1 MYPAE
6 IKFKYFFG
14 GDFKENTMK
23 KIISIILA
31 ACISAL
37 PLIACKNGNDKL
49 QKVRLNEVTHS
60 IFYAPLYLAIENGFF
75 EKEGLKIELTNGGG
89 ADKTMTALL
98 SGSADI
104 GLMGVEATMYVYI
117 EGKKDCPKV
126 FGQLTKRD
134 GSFLVSR
141 KSEPDFKWEDLE
153 NKEVIAGRTGGV
165 PAMTFEYVVNK
176 HGLQNGKNITLNNDI
191 AFNLMGP
198 SFDGGTGDY
207 TTLFEPT
214 ASEYQAAGKGYIVA
228 SVGEESGEVPYTA
241 FTALSS
247 YINSNKGIIE
257 KFVRAMYAA
266 IEYMNNTDNEIIADS
281 LLKQFPNTSKNS
293 VAASLASYKRID
305 AWMTNMVMTE
315 KAFNNLQDIMENAG
329 ELKKRINIEEITDNT
344 FAERLYN
351 DKT

>member
-1 MYPAE
+1 
-6 IKFKYFFG
+6 
-14 GDFKENTMK
+14 
-23 KIISIILA
+23 
-31 ACISAL
+31 
-37 PLIACKNGNDKL
+37 
-49 QKVRLNEVTHS
+49 
-60 IFYAPLYLAIENGFF
+60 
-75 EKEGLKIELTNGGG
+75 
-89 ADKTMTALL
+89 
-98 SGSADI
+98 
-104 GLMGVEATMYVYI
+104 
-117 EGKKDCPKV
+117 
-126 FGQLTKRD
+126 
-134 GSFLVSR
+134 
-141 KSEPDFKWEDLE
+141 
-153 NKEVIAGRTGGV
+153 
-165 PAMTFEYVVNK
+165 MTFEYVVNK

-214 ASEYQAAGKGYIVA
+214 ASEYQATGKGYIVA

-293 VAASLASYKRID
+293 VAASIASYKRID

-351 DKT
+351 NKT